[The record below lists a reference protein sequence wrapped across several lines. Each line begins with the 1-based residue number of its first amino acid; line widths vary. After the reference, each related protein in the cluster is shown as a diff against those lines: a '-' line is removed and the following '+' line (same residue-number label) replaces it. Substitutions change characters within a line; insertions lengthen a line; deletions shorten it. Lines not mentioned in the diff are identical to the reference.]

1 MLLLS
6 LAGFFLTG
14 VMVMYSHRARRNA
27 DFLISSIL
35 AGLFFF
41 TQIQPYILSSDHLFV
56 FISYIVVFVG
66 AAVGGIL
73 GKLPLFRFL
82 LIIHLFIYLILKQ
95 VKPSSP

>member
-1 MLLLS
+1 M
-6 LAGFFLTG
+6 
-14 VMVMYSHRARRNA
+14 NA
-27 DFLISSIL
+27 DFLISAIL

-73 GKLPLFRFL
+73 GTFL
-82 LIIHLFIYLILKQ
+82 RAHLRTSLISPSQ
-95 VKPSSP
+95 VCYCLSCRED

>member
-1 MLLLS
+1 
-6 LAGFFLTG
+6 
-14 VMVMYSHRARRNA
+14 MYSHKARRNA

-73 GKLPLFRFL
+73 GKLLLFRL
-82 LIIHLFIYLILKQ
+82 L
-95 VKPSSP
+95 